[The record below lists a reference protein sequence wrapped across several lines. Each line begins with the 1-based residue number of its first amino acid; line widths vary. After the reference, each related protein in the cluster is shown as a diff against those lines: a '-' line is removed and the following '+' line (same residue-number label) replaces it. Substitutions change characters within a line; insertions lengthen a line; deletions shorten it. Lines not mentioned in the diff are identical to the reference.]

1 MKRLIVASTVACLLS
16 VLPGLAYRNAQA
28 ENLEVQG
35 TLAVKN
41 NANTYIWNARFT
53 NNADP
58 PALLQYKSRG
68 TSIDAHGLVL
78 DWDCLGKNSFVGSG
92 RTNGG
97 TAAWLYGCV
106 YRAMVDGTPNNGYMP
121 TRFHIDTCPNT
132 GTITPPA
139 TTYAPEAWLTIK
151 SDGNVG
157 IGSTDP
163 GANKLYVHGN
173 IYALGEISGDS
184 IVDRPCAR
192 STKRNIT
199 PVPATGQYSLAPGLA
214 RGQRTGAWDLL
225 DGLNVVDFEYK
236 KCEKRWLMPDGR
248 IAKSYDEATSTV
260 TRVVGGRAIQQV
272 LQPDELGATEY
283 VEWVDE
289 GSGKVHR
296 GFIAEE
302 VPDEFTTDH
311 KSVIISD
318 VVANNTA
325 ALKEAKRRI
334 LQLETNGGGFD
345 TRLAA
350 VESARADLA
359 KEVQQ
364 LAAGAIRVED
374 LKPGSENTAV
384 VMQLTE
390 SVLRQLGV
398 DPWVEIALADAIETV
413 PETNPVTSVRA
424 VTKYRLNIASRQ
436 IEPYTVEESVTEQV
450 PTGKTVERLKAGV
463 RFDEGT
469 GKLYRWVGLASAD
482 AAEKL
487 AVLRTA
493 NQLAALQVRFVAPP
507 SGGQKLVVPPLGGI
521 LSASAS
527 AATPANSKP
536 AAR

>member
-16 VLPGLAYRNAQA
+16 VLPGLAHRNARA

-58 PALLQYKSRG
+58 PAVYQYKSRG

-106 YRAMVDGTPNNGYMP
+106 YRTMVDGTPNNGYMP
-121 TRFHIDTCPNT
+121 TRFQIDTCPNT
-132 GTITPPA
+132 GTIVYPA
-139 TTYAPEAWLTIK
+139 TTFFPVTRFTIK
-151 SDGNVG
+151 ADGKVG
-157 IGSTDP
+157 INTTTPGYQLHVVGDIYGSAD
-163 GANKLYVHGN
+163 
-173 IYALGEISGDS
+173 ISGLS
-184 IVDRPCAR
+184 LTER
-192 STKRNIT
+192 SSRSFKRNIM
-199 PVPATGQYSLAPGLA
+199 PVPATGQFSLASDLV

-225 DGLNVVDFEYK
+225 DGLNVVDYEYK
-236 KCEKRWLMPDGR
+236 KQEKRWLMPDGR
-248 IAKSYDEATSTV
+248 IVDSFDEATSTV
-260 TRVVGGRAIQQV
+260 TRVIGGRAIQEV
-272 LQPDELGATEY
+272 LQPDELGAKEY
-283 VEWVDE
+283 MEWVNE
-289 GSGKVHR
+289 GSGNVHR

-334 LQLETNGGGFD
+334 LELEKNGGGFD

-350 VESARADLA
+350 VESARANLA
-359 KEVQQ
+359 AEVQQ
-364 LAAGAIRVED
+364 LATGVIRVED
-374 LKPGSENTAV
+374 LKPGAENTAL

-398 DPWVEIALADAIETV
+398 DPWVEIALADAVEAV
-413 PETNPVTSVRA
+413 AETNSVTSVRT

-450 PTGKTVERLKAGV
+450 PTGKTVERLKTGV
-463 RFDEGT
+463 RFDETT

-487 AVLRTA
+487 AALRTA
-493 NQLAALQVRFVAPP
+493 SQIASLPESNPANPKLAAR
-507 SGGQKLVVPPLGGI
+507 
-521 LSASAS
+521 
-527 AATPANSKP
+527 
-536 AAR
+536 